1 MSRYHSRRES
11 LYDAERAEF
20 VTRATALH
28 KMMMEASRNL
38 ATSRAD
44 YRALT
49 NLNGSICEAIKGSL
63 ARILSGCGRQSMIAR
78 LCRRG
83 S

>member
-11 LYDAERAEF
+11 LYEAERAEF

-49 NLNGSICEAIKGSL
+49 NLNGSICEAIKGITGEDPKWMRS
-63 ARILSGCGRQSMIAR
+63 AVDDSTPLSSR
-78 LCRRG
+78 
-83 S
+83 

>member
-1 MSRYHSRRES
+1 MSHRHTRRER

-38 ATSRAD
+38 ATSGMD

-49 NLNGSICEAIKGSL
+49 DLNSSICQAIEKVTGDKPEWS
-63 ARILSGCGRQSMIAR
+63 RPHVTDKTPLSTR
-78 LCRRG
+78 
-83 S
+83 